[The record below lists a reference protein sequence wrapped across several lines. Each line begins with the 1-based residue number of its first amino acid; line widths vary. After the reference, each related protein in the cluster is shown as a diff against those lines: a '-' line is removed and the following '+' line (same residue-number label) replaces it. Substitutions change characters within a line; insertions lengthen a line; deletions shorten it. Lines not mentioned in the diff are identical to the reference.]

1 MENLIIENCIFDF
14 TDKPYDTAIKIYCP
28 HDPNLLQRLKCWWI
42 DKLFRHKYMR
52 RKKSQTSSPAPLQ
65 GSDVEKAK
73 ELCRKYVKATEYYD
87 DLIEGRFVEMP
98 SIARKLV
105 NQVAQEVLDELENGI
120 NP

>member
-1 MENLIIENCIFDF
+1 MSI
-14 TDKPYDTAIKIYCP
+14 
-28 HDPNLLQRLKCWWI
+28 
-42 DKLFRHKYMR
+42 
-52 RKKSQTSSPAPLQ
+52 
-65 GSDVEKAK
+65 EKAK